1 MEMESLDINALAD
14 YYAYFP
20 QPPYLM
26 LVFGL
31 VASVLSGL
39 AFQAVLKELLVDW
52 QAKKSTK
59 TLNEMRGWRLLT
71 PFLGMAGG
79 SLCFLAAGVEVF
91 GLPTR
96 FAYGLSA
103 FMTVFIARLV
113 WWQLSKVLDMLEEG
127 GSAALDLDS
136 FY

>member
-1 MEMESLDINALAD
+1 MESFDVNALAD

-39 AFQAVLKELLVDW
+39 SFQAVLKELLVEW
-52 QAKKSTK
+52 QTQKSTK

-79 SLCFLAAGVEVF
+79 SLFFLAAGVEIF
-91 GLPTR
+91 GVPTR

-103 FMTVFIARLV
+103 VMTVLISRLV
-113 WWQLSKVLDMLEEG
+113 WWQLTKVLDMLEEG